1 MRLLVG
7 SKKYPLLFFI
17 NADVQTSMKWLRK
30 RREVPDLNWLE
41 VWILLI
47 LKAGGLVGIDKVMA
61 ITFLLERVYGGP
73 NGLIKVCFA
82 PGPWSED
89 VVGALKRL
97 VAQGLVEEHEGTYRL
112 SEKGKTVVE
121 SFPMDDVK
129 IKYPYAEI
137 ELFIEWNVNTLKEYI
152 QVNYPGWA

>member
-1 MRLLVG
+1 MRLLAG
-7 SKKYPLLFFI
+7 SKKHPLLFFI
-17 NADVQTSMKWLRK
+17 NAGVQTSMKWLRK

-61 ITFLLERVYGGP
+61 IAFLLERVYGGP
-73 NGLIKVCFA
+73 NGLVKVCFV

-89 VVGALKRL
+89 VVYTLKRL
-97 VAQGLVEEHEGTYRL
+97 VAQGLVEERGGAYRL
-112 SEKGKTVVE
+112 SENGKTVAK
-121 SFPMDDVK
+121 SLPMDDVK

-137 ELFIEWNVNTLKEYI
+137 EFFIEWSVSTLKEYI